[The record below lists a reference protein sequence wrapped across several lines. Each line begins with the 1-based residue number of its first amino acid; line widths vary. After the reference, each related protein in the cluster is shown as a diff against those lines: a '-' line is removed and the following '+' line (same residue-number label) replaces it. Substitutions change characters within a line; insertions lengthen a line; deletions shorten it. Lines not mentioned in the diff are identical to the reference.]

1 MQWQPT
7 IKMPING
14 QSKVDKTQSETPTLS
29 VLVVYPTSFRF
40 EDCYVTCNTVD
51 AKARNYMKC
60 GIELERRNFV
70 HRSSEENSGTVLTSL
85 SFINISTYQQ
95 GSDKEYQNKLTHTS
109 CVNLMLHYDARRQ
122 CVRSPSRKNT
132 AASFVR
138 GGGCFALLPHNSW
151 CGGFTAK

>member
-1 MQWQPT
+1 
-7 IKMPING
+7 MPING

-60 GIELERRNFV
+60 GTELERRNFV

-85 SFINISTYQQ
+85 SLINIST
-95 GSDKEYQNKLTHTS
+95 
-109 CVNLMLHYDARRQ
+109 
-122 CVRSPSRKNT
+122 
-132 AASFVR
+132 
-138 GGGCFALLPHNSW
+138 
-151 CGGFTAK
+151 GF